1 MGRAEP
7 YSKVMT
13 LIDNGGSLQ
22 LTVPKAVVGI
32 FSLCKGD
39 RLRVRSDPVAFTERG
54 LVLEAYLEGGPP
66 VVGTTSPPNRH
77 PGPGEGGHGGDQQN
91 DTLISTEG
99 GEAPP
104 A

>member
-1 MGRAEP
+1 MGRDEP

-32 FSLCKGD
+32 FGLRKRD

-66 VVGTTSPPNRH
+66 VVGTTSPLNRH
-77 PGPGEGGHGGDQQN
+77 PCAEETEHGGEQPKEKSNLDEPREV
-91 DTLISTEG
+91 TL
-99 GEAPP
+99 A
-104 A
+104 